1 MGPNLDMVLGGVP
14 SGMRIGGR
22 SALVARQPRGRF
34 VRMLVICQDYAVLA
48 SAVEPRASRKDVV
61 GVA

>member
-1 MGPNLDMVLGGVP
+1 
-14 SGMRIGGR
+14 
-22 SALVARQPRGRF
+22 